1 MIDEKETIR
10 QIRVCPILLYRRC
23 INIMNNSNLMSKASD
38 TCEKRDMKYI
48 IDCSLVKD
56 PGAVTRYV
64 LKNVSYLSNPFE
76 NQRRLT

>member
-1 MIDEKETIR
+1 
-10 QIRVCPILLYRRC
+10 
-23 INIMNNSNLMSKASD
+23 MNNSNLMSNASD
-38 TCEKRDMKYI
+38 TCEINYETFVIFMKYYANDNKRDMKYI

-64 LKNVSYLSNPFE
+64 LKNVSYLCNPFK